1 MECSVRGPQLLE
13 AGSPSDTGLNI
24 RRQRQ
29 SSLTMTAKLEV
40 DHICDTDVDH
50 TQKPLIPFLELALVE
65 DLHRN
70 DGVLLHGTI
79 DSSAQYHGG
88 TI

>member
-1 MECSVRGPQLLE
+1 MPAQLQVKHI
-13 AGSPSDTGLNI
+13 ADTNI
-24 RRQRQ
+24 DD
-29 SSLTMTAKLEV
+29 SEET
-40 DHICDTDVDH
+40 
-50 TQKPLIPFLELALVE
+50 LIPLLELALVE

-79 DSSAQYHGG
+79 DNSAQHHGG

>member
-1 MECSVRGPQLLE
+1 MAPSPVSVSTSPPNYSNSPQIHPLQLLVTNLVELQVEVVTDANVNYTEE
-13 AGSPSDTGLNI
+13 AL
-24 RRQRQ
+24 
-29 SSLTMTAKLEV
+29 V
-40 DHICDTDVDH
+40 
-50 TQKPLIPFLELALVE
+50 PLLELALVE

-88 TI
+88 PL